1 MKTKA
6 PKDIDS
12 YKKHYSDSGFWRK
25 VNRIGKK
32 ALKPALLL
40 YYVMKSSD
48 TPIKIKGL
56 IAGALGY
63 LILPTDLIP
72 DLIPILG
79 YSDDLSALLA
89 IIKLCKD
96 YITDE
101 IESQVSS
108 KLDNL
113 LGE

>member
-1 MKTKA
+1 MKTKV

-12 YKKHYSDSGFWRK
+12 YQKHYSDSGFWRK
-25 VNRIGKK
+25 TNKIGKK
-32 ALKPALLL
+32 VLKPALLL
-40 YYVMKSSD
+40 YYVMKSTD
-48 TPIKIKGL
+48 TPLKIQGL

-89 IIKLCKD
+89 IIKLCKE

-101 IESQVSS
+101 IELEVNS

-113 LGE
+113 LGK